1 MWYVYHNNT
10 GVWNSF
16 LKSKLIGQTNV
27 TINVIDD
34 ANFRFVSGIAEYFF
48 FAFL

>member
-10 GVWNSF
+10 GVAFSQ
-16 LKSKLIGQTNV
+16 SKLIGQNNV